1 MAYRLGID
9 VGGTFTDLLL
19 ADEDT
24 GRLFPVKTPS
34 TPADPSV
41 GVMTGID
48 RICELSGI
56 ARDKIDYL
64 MHGTTVATNAVLEG
78 KGAKVGLLTTKGY
91 RQVLHVARSWTP
103 SPVGA
108 WLIMQKPDPLALLE
122 NTIEVEGRLD
132 AKGQEVTPINEA
144 KLREDLKRLADS
156 GVEAIT
162 ISLINSYASSTHE
175 ERVREIVQEMYP
187 NLPISISSEILP
199 EFREYERTQTAV
211 MNSYVRPVVGRYMDG
226 IANKLAERQ
235 MKARV
240 NILRSDGGLM
250 SIHSAKELPV
260 YALVSGPAGGVA
272 GALWIAKQA
281 GYENLLT
288 LDMGGTS
295 TDVALCLDGAPSLGR
310 ETTVGTQ
317 QYNTVRIS
325 SLDVR
330 TVGAG
335 GGSIAHVPE
344 LTKALRVG
352 PQSAGADPGPAAY
365 GRGGTD
371 ATVTDANVVLGHLP
385 PKLLG
390 GEMMLDLNAAK
401 TAVQKVADAI
411 GLELYQTAQ
420 GIYDIVNENM
430 FGALRLVSVQKG
442 YDPRDF
448 AMVAFGGAGPLHANA
463 LSRLMGS
470 WPCIIPPAPGLLC
483 ALGDLSTN
491 FRDEFARTFIRT
503 FDATDPTEV
512 VSELRTLGERA
523 QKWLDGEGLDR
534 ADQEIKYQVDVRY
547 YRQGFELTV
556 DVTLDNLQTTG
567 FTPLAKGFDQ
577 THERLYGFQLD
588 TMHELVNLRAIGL
601 GKTKP
606 LTASPIESGSEDPAL
621 ALVEKSQVYFEGQ
634 FLETGIYDRAKL
646 KAGNRIAGPAIVT
659 EFDSTTVV
667 LAGHY
672 AKVDPSGALLI
683 WPNDK

>member
-19 ADEDT
+19 ADEET
-24 GRLFPVKTPS
+24 GKLFPVKTPS
-34 TPADPSV
+34 TPADPSI

-56 ARDKIDYL
+56 GHDKIDYL

-122 NTIEVEGRLD
+122 NTIEIEGRLD
-132 AKGQEVTPINEA
+132 AKGNEVHPLNEA
-144 KLREDLKRLADS
+144 KLREDLKKLADS
-156 GVEAIT
+156 GIEAIT
-162 ISLINSYASSTHE
+162 ISLINSYASSKHE
-175 ERVREIVQEMYP
+175 ERVRQIAQEMYP
-187 NLPISISSEILP
+187 NLPVSMSSEILP

-226 IANKLAERQ
+226 IVNKLDERQ
-235 MKARV
+235 MKTRV

-250 SIHSAKELPV
+250 SIKAAKEMPV
-260 YALVSGPAGGVA
+260 YALVSGPAGGVS
-272 GALWIAKQA
+272 GALWVAKQA
-281 GYENLLT
+281 GYNNILT

-295 TDVALCLDGAPSLGR
+295 TDVALCIDGAPSLGR

-335 GGSIAHVPE
+335 GGSIAHVPQ

-352 PQSAGADPGPAAY
+352 PQSAGADPGPASY
-365 GRGGTD
+365 GKGGTEP
-371 ATVTDANVVLGHLP
+371 TVTDANVVLGHLP

-390 GEMMLDLNAAK
+390 GEMTLDVEASK
-401 TAVQKVADAI
+401 TAVQKVADAM
-411 GLELYQTAQ
+411 GLDLYTAAQ

-463 LSRLMGS
+463 LSKLMGS

-483 ALGDLSTN
+483 ALGDLSTD

-503 FDATDPTEV
+503 FDTTHVDEV
-512 VSELRTLGERA
+512 VAELTTLGDRA
-523 QKWLDGEGLDR
+523 QKWLDDEGVARNVQD
-534 ADQEIKYQVDVRY
+534 IKYQVDVRY

-556 DVTLDNLQTTG
+556 DVALENLHD
-567 FTPLAKGFDQ
+567 KGFALLSAAFDD
-577 THERLYGFQLD
+577 THERLYNFKLD
-588 TMHELVNLRAIGL
+588 TMHEIVNLRAIGL
-601 GKTKP
+601 GRTKP
-606 LTASPIESGSEDPAL
+606 LTAVKIEAGSEDAS
-621 ALVEKSQVYFEGQ
+621 AAQVEKHQVYFEGKH
-634 FLETGIYDRAKL
+634 LETSIYDRAKL

-659 EFDSTTVV
+659 EFDSTTLV

-672 AKVDPSGALLI
+672 AMVDATGAILI
-683 WPNDK
+683 WPEDK